1 MYARRATTSYERE
14 RIRLPSFNR
23 KIIYTC
29 FDRPSCVQRCLSSSS
44 SIDALSVNGAVC
56 RVRRTVRCYYADRRS
71 VLYSVFEIF
80 PTVFFGGGEQ
90 RNITDDKSRKLPPL
104 HFIHSARQVP
114 ITNNYGTILRVL
126 LNDKRI

>member
-23 KIIYTC
+23 EIIYTC

-80 PTVFFGGGEQ
+80 PTVFFGGGGAEKHYRRQIAKTTAVTFHPQCAPSSDYEQ
-90 RNITDDKSRKLPPL
+90 LRDDFAR
-104 HFIHSARQVP
+104 FI
-114 ITNNYGTILRVL
+114 
-126 LNDKRI
+126 KR